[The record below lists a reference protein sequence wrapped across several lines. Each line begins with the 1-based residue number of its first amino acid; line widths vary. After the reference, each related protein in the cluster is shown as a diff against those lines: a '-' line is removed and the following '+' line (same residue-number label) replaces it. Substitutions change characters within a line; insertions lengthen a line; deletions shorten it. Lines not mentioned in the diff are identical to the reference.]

1 MGGLLHYGV
10 RFVRGYVYFS
20 RLCNVLGILRLALSL
35 GSGCFLTGWQFHYPE
50 CLLPEFKLLF
60 SELEAG
66 DSSSESFCLMY
77 EIRRKAAVVCRK
89 MLPFISSSTYD
100 PP

>member
-1 MGGLLHYGV
+1 M
-10 RFVRGYVYFS
+10 S
-20 RLCNVLGILRLALSL
+20 S
-35 GSGCFLTGWQFHYPE
+35 
-50 CLLPEFKLLF
+50 PEFKLLF

-66 DSSSESFCLMY
+66 DSSSESFRLMY